1 MDILNTLRSF
11 IKVDDSAAQAAQEAA
26 QKDVKDY
33 LDILM
38 RLGEI
43 KAEYLKLKIV
53 EALRSPATSENEAV
67 PIESILETSSNIY
80 ATTKIEIDAVKNAI
94 TPLISEI
101 SPGLEGDRKKSM
113 DSLIENLISGFLG
126 GPKSPKDTKEHFFVY
141 AEGLSLIRLDVYLWE
156 QKFNFSAL
164 GQNSLGSVLVMTYCK
179 SAINAEKI
187 NLNTF
192 ITLYQYQF
200 ARTESAMDANELNR
214 IKQIFYFLRTGK
226 SGMIPN

>member
-1 MDILNTLRSF
+1 ME
-11 IKVDDSAAQAAQEAA
+11 V
-26 QKDVKDY
+26 
-33 LDILM
+33 
-38 RLGEI
+38 
-43 KAEYLKLKIV
+43 
-53 EALRSPATSENEAV
+53 
-67 PIESILETSSNIY
+67 
-80 ATTKIEIDAVKNAI
+80 
-94 TPLISEI
+94 
-101 SPGLEGDRKKSM
+101 DRKKSM

-126 GPKSPKDTKEHFFVY
+126 GPKSPEDTKEHFFVY

-156 QKFNFSAL
+156 QKINFSAL

-200 ARTESAMDANELNR
+200 AGTESAMNANEFNR

-226 SGMIPN
+226 SGLIPGLKN